1 MNNRTPIIIYA
12 LASALDAVSTAWCL
26 QAGLHEFNPI
36 IRWVIAQIGDPVIAI
51 MTAKAVCL
59 AALMTFA
66 WIRKWPQRVKNWAVI
81 GTSAFGFVA
90 GISNLLKLL

>member
-1 MNNRTPIIIYA
+1 MNPRIPIIIYA

-26 QAGLHEFNPI
+26 HDGLREFNPL

-51 MTAKAVCL
+51 MIAKAVCL
-59 AALMTFA
+59 AVLLTFA
-66 WIRKWPQRVKNWAVI
+66 WLRKWPQRVKNWAVI

-90 GISNLLKLL
+90 GISNLLNLL

>member
-26 QAGLHEFNPI
+26 HDGLHEFNPL
-36 IRWVIAQIGDPVIAI
+36 IRWVIAQIGDPVVAI
-51 MTAKAVCL
+51 MIAKFVCL
-59 AALMTFA
+59 GVLLSFA
-66 WIRKWPQRVKNWAVI
+66 KLRQWPTNVRNWGVI
-81 GTSAFGFVA
+81 GASLFGFVA